1 MKQAGTRELKQGFG
15 DAFAA
20 AFELTVTPA
29 IFGVVGWLIDRQLG
43 TSPLFTI
50 ILVLITVGYAAWKMY
65 RDYSQ
70 NLDQQAA
77 ERRENWQS
85 NGPLV

>member
-29 IFGVVGWLIDRQLG
+29 TFGVIGWAIDRQLG

-50 ILVLITVGYAAWKMY
+50 ILVLLTIGYATWKMY
-65 RDYSQ
+65 REYSQ
-70 NLDQQAA
+70 TLEQQNA
-77 ERRENWQS
+77 ERREIWKS